1 MKPLVT
7 IVTPS
12 FNQGRFLRGTIDSV
26 LSQDYPRIEYIVM
39 DGGSTDESKAIA
51 GEYGDRLV
59 WISEKDRG
67 QAHAINKGFRMAKG
81 EIVAWL
87 NSDDTILPGAVSHA
101 VRAFE
106 SKPDLGAVYGEGYQ
120 IDIDG
125 NIKCR
130 FPGTEPFNLWKLVH
144 LHDYILQQTVYFRR
158 SVFDEIGYLD
168 ESLNWGMDWDI
179 LIRIGKRTMLEYI
192 PEYMGCL
199 REYSEAKTS
208 TGSGARFW
216 ELVRILRRH
225 TGRRYPP
232 GYIVYGLDTYGKIWD
247 QWIERR
253 TPGFLRKPSAWFR
266 KRLFH
271 ATRRVIDRTVL
282 EAQGWY
288 ADGWA
293 GPKVNFMLP
302 PGSGRLRLR
311 GTLPLKLEGQT
322 IRVECNGVTQDIP
335 LDFGEFDV
343 TVAVEVNA
351 APVTIVL
358 RASRWV
364 SQDRRRVA
372 YKLGSVEWV

>member
-12 FNQGRFLRGTIDSV
+12 FNQGRFLRATIDSV

-67 QAHAINKGFRMAKG
+67 QAHAINKGFRMAQG

-106 SKPDLGAVYGEGYQ
+106 NKPGAGAVYGEGYQ

-130 FPGTEPFNLWKLVH
+130 FPGTEPFNLWKLVY

-158 SVFDEIGYLD
+158 SVFGEIGYLD
-168 ESLNWGMDWDI
+168 ESLNWGMDWDV
-179 LIRIGKRTMLEYI
+179 LVRIGKRYMLEYI

-208 TGSGARFW
+208 TGSGERFW

-247 QWIERR
+247 EWIERW
-253 TPGFLRKPSAWFR
+253 TPGFLRQPSAWFR

-271 ATRRVIDRTVL
+271 ATRHVIDRTVL

-293 GPKVNFMLP
+293 SPKVSYMLP

-311 GTLPLKLEGQT
+311 GTLPPKLEGQT

-335 LDFGEFDV
+335 IDFGEFDV

-351 APVTIVL
+351 EPVTIVL

-364 SQDRRRVA
+364 SQDGRRVA
-372 YKLGSVEWV
+372 YKLVSVDWI